1 MREPDAIFA
10 DPRQAVL
17 YDVFDGDRS
26 DLAAYVA
33 IAREVGARRVVT

>member
-1 MREPDAIFA
+1 MRPPDAIFA

-26 DLAAYVA
+26 DPISQLAAGTSV
-33 IAREVGARRVVT
+33 E